1 MVIEQIIRQE
11 SKGDDT
17 QFECRVDKEIWIVSL
32 HLDAAL
38 MVSKGSGRLYRTKRG
53 DHHLGGDPHIGWEFR
68 DEENKWRLVTEPA
81 LVNLLDCLH
90 FACLRKDETESAE
103 PQSRRGQMEDKLSDP
118 DMEILEPRF
127 SQLSRCGSD
136 EQGFGKL

>member
-1 MVIEQIIRQE
+1 MAIEQIIRRE

-17 QFECRVDKEIWIVSL
+17 QFECRADKEIWIVSL

-38 MVSKGSGRLYRTKRG
+38 IVSKGSGRLYRTKRG
-53 DHHLGGDPHIGWEFR
+53 DHHLGGDPLIGWEFR

-81 LVNLLDCLH
+81 FVNLLDCLH
-90 FACLRKDETESAE
+90 FACLRKDETESAA
-103 PQSRRGQMEDKLSDP
+103 PQSRRGQMEDKLADP

-127 SQLSRCGSD
+127 GQLSRCGSN
-136 EQGFGKL
+136 EQGFEKF